1 MVPLLMEDHKK
12 IIAAED
18 SRLTPSQKAQGYGFN
33 PRFPRMDAILPFLV
47 SNFIQLPAR
56 ARRVGRGQLNHI
68 DARAREAR
76 KQLRAEGGAQHV
88 HPQRHAGTEYVV
100 RVKG

>member
-33 PRFPRMDAILPFLV
+33 PRFPRILPFLV
-47 SNFIQLPAR
+47 SNFNFQHERASR
-56 ARRVGRGQLNHI
+56 AR
-68 DARAREAR
+68 
-76 KQLRAEGGAQHV
+76 
-88 HPQRHAGTEYVV
+88 PTESY
-100 RVKG
+100 RCASS